1 MRVVFSMYV
10 SSSPDCKAESLCCCQ
25 LADTGTQFHRDV
37 FEKCSEMMKLV
48 QDLPIPV
55 IAQVGGK

>member
-1 MRVVFSMYV
+1 MYV